1 MVSAWPSSM
10 VASVA
15 VLTTMHPRCSAAPL
29 VSDISNSSRMAWR
42 ASVASV
48 VIRVASSDQRVVYL
62 RSAARNRVCLSP
74 KVSYRLRRPMRSV
87 RKAKDRDRRQVAPA
101 PKNGVSR
108 TG

>member
-10 VASVA
+10 VASAA

-29 VSDISNSSRMAWR
+29 VSDISNSSRLAGVGR
-42 ASVASV
+42 LGGDPRGLVRPARRVPAQRREEQGVLVTEGV
-48 VIRVASSDQRVVYL
+48 VQ
-62 RSAARNRVCLSP
+62 AAP
-74 KVSYRLRRPMRSV
+74 ADAFG
-87 RKAKDRDRRQVAPA
+87 AKSRGCGRRQVDPA